1 MARSED
7 LEEESKKE
15 NKKKLAEIF
24 RRASEKI
31 EKGEQNSKEEKMA
44 LKVIEITILSGYFNE
59 RDTKDLREKLYLL
72 QAVGHGMYNHYK
84 LLAQE
89 GYYEKIPIEIEMDR
103 GKHIAVREYFQ
114 KRYRQND
121 IAN

>member
-89 GYYEKIPIEIEMDR
+89 GHYEKIPIEIEMDR
-103 GKHIAVREYFQ
+103 GKHIAVCEYFQ